1 MKHLK
6 NNYEVSVP
14 LRCIVCGSDDCF
26 EFNDD
31 KSFVKCTKCGK
42 EYPGGY
48 DELVSCNEAFIEDA
62 KSARAVVE
70 SARAVV
76 YLAKLIYFG
85 VICIVTDIIYL
96 NLTPFFVGL
105 TTMMFNYDNGL

>member
-6 NNYEVSVP
+6 DNYDFSVP

-48 DELVSCNEAFIEDA
+48 DELVSCNEAFIEEA
-62 KSARAVVE
+62 KEEV
-70 SARAVV
+70 
-76 YLAKLIYFG
+76 LD
-85 VICIVTDIIYL
+85 DIKEEIGEIKKSL
-96 NLTPFFVGL
+96 
-105 TTMMFNYDNGL
+105 FN

>member
-6 NNYEVSVP
+6 DNYDFSAP

-48 DELVSCNEAFIEDA
+48 DELVSCNEAFIGEAKEEVLDNIKEDLQ
-62 KSARAVVE
+62 KEVHQ
-70 SARAVV
+70 
-76 YLAKLIYFG
+76 
-85 VICIVTDIIYL
+85 
-96 NLTPFFVGL
+96 
-105 TTMMFNYDNGL
+105 MFKDAIKGSKFIKIK

>member
-48 DELVSCNEAFIEDA
+48 DELVLCNEAFIEDA
-62 KSARAVVE
+62 KEEILGEIKEDLQKEVHQ
-70 SARAVV
+70 
-76 YLAKLIYFG
+76 
-85 VICIVTDIIYL
+85 
-96 NLTPFFVGL
+96 
-105 TTMMFNYDNGL
+105 MFKDAFKGSKFIKIK

>member
-1 MKHLK
+1 MKYLK
-6 NNYEVSVP
+6 NNYDFSVP

-48 DELVSCNEAFIEDA
+48 DELVSCNEAFIEGAKEEVLDNIKEDLQKEVHQMFKDA
-62 KSARAVVE
+62 FKGS
-70 SARAVV
+70 
-76 YLAKLIYFG
+76 KFIK
-85 VICIVTDIIYL
+85 IK
-96 NLTPFFVGL
+96 
-105 TTMMFNYDNGL
+105 

>member
-6 NNYEVSVP
+6 DNYDFSVP

-31 KSFVKCTKCGK
+31 KSFVKCTQCGK

-48 DELVSCNEAFIEDA
+48 DELVSCNAAFIEEAKEEVLDNIKEDLQKEVHQMFKDA
-62 KSARAVVE
+62 FKGS
-70 SARAVV
+70 
-76 YLAKLIYFG
+76 KFIK
-85 VICIVTDIIYL
+85 IK
-96 NLTPFFVGL
+96 
-105 TTMMFNYDNGL
+105 